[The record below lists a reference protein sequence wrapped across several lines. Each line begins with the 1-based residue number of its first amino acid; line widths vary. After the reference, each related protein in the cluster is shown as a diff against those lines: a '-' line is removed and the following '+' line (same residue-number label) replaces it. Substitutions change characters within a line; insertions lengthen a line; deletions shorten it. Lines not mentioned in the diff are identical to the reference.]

1 MSEAYF
7 YNIVEDAYHGTL
19 GINSVKR
26 FFYNLGLIGGI
37 PVVGNAAK
45 GGGMILSFIIGAFY
59 APIRMVFSFSLANNQ
74 FRTGRST
81 FIGASAQVLM
91 AIILSIFLGEGAVI
105 NGATAIGRFFDALVP
120 FKKSR

>member
-26 FFYNLGLIGGI
+26 FFYNLGLIGGM
-37 PVVGNAAK
+37 PFDKNVAK
-45 GGGMILSFIIGAFY
+45 AGGMIFSFIIAVFY

-91 AIILSIFLGEGAVI
+91 AIILSILGEGAVI